1 MSGKEITGR
10 GFPQYRRSANGS
22 NFYRIESEDRF
33 TEVQVI
39 GSRVVVHEVFATAY
53 PELVRIRE
61 LLDGTGSNTRPITE
75 QDFLAVLARD
85 VEGSVG
91 SNGTS

>member
-1 MSGKEITGR
+1 MRCS
-10 GFPQYRRSANGS
+10 
-22 NFYRIESEDRF
+22 
-33 TEVQVI
+33 
-39 GSRVVVHEVFATAY
+39 TAY